1 MEKETFQKGIAYMAA
16 AFDTG
21 LNRERLAVYW
31 DQIAGMRDDLFMEV
45 CRTVVAHDQWF
56 PTVARLREIYQDTL
70 RRERL
75 RPVARLEVREPGPEV
90 REWVRSQV
98 RRLREALR

>member
-1 MEKETFQKGIAYMAA
+1 
-16 AFDTG
+16 
-21 LNRERLAVYW
+21 
-31 DQIAGMRDDLFMEV
+31 MEV

>member
-1 MEKETFQKGIAYMAA
+1 MEQETFQKGIAYMAA

-31 DQIAGMRDDLFMEV
+31 DQLGGMRDDLFMEV
-45 CRTVVAHDQWF
+45 CRGVVAHEQWF
-56 PTVARLREIYQDTL
+56 PTVARLREGYQDAL

-75 RPVARLEVREPGPEV
+75 RPVARFEVREPAPEM
-90 REWVRSQV
+90 RAWVRNQV
-98 RRLREALR
+98 HRLREALR